1 MYYTAHVR
9 ALTTWDGKNGLRV
22 RVFVRRKPRR
32 FTRHDTT
39 SSGEYTEDALL
50 SAAKDGSTGGAPL
63 LGFLDDGTIDGM
75 DGSSTFFRTPDT
87 RTIPMSWE
95 IETMLAG
102 TTRAFNQGLV
112 RPVFVAQTVNM
123 M

>member
-1 MYYTAHVR
+1 MYA
-9 ALTTWDGKNGLRV
+9 TWDGKNGLRV

-63 LGFLDDGTIDGM
+63 LGFLDDGTNDGM

-87 RTIPMSWE
+87 RTIPMSCKM
-95 IETMLAG
+95 ETILMG
-102 TTRAFNQGLV
+102 PTTAFNQGLV